1 MAVDI
6 VEIKHIM
13 LPPSP
18 REFKDIYVVFE
29 LMETDLH
36 QVCSVRTHMGF
47 LLQFFDLLTRVD
59 GVVQKFQ
66 RIDLLQFQCLPIAG
80 YQS

>member
-1 MAVDI
+1 MLLAGAATLNQESSSADI

-18 REFKDIYVVFE
+18 RQFKDIYVVFE

-36 QVCSVRTHMGF
+36 QVGCRFPLNGKELGLHAALLF
-47 LLQFFDLLTRVD
+47 LSADAP
-59 GVVQKFQ
+59 K
-66 RIDLLQFQCLPIAG
+66 G
-80 YQS
+80 YASF

>member
-1 MAVDI
+1 MKLMPSGILHAATEFVTPIFATADI

-36 QVCSVRTHMGF
+36 QVRPQNGTQCVVRIVLIH
-47 LLQFFDLLTRVD
+47 FDCKQL
-59 GVVQKFQ
+59 
-66 RIDLLQFQCLPIAG
+66 
-80 YQS
+80 S